1 MQNTPI
7 IYLDLKSPV
16 LPKSP
21 KLTSSSPLLIKE
33 LGQRVSLVG
42 YKADLWKKQ
51 DLVHYSAFCSTPYP
65 SSG

>member
-21 KLTSSSPLLIKE
+21 KLTSSSPLLTKG

-42 YKADLWKKQ
+42 YKADLWQKQ
-51 DLVHYSAFCSTPYP
+51 DLVHYSAFSSTPYP
-65 SSG
+65 S